1 MPKKDSLIKGT
12 LILTLAALVA
22 RGLGLFQRVPLDHL
36 WGTKGGLAFGAANN
50 IYLLLLVFAT
60 AGIPSAISKMVSE
73 RLELG
78 REAEVQ
84 RIYRAAL
91 RFGVIAG
98 IVMTAGLLIAAPLY
112 ARLSHIPYA
121 TLAIRAIAPSLL
133 LFPVIAMMR
142 GYFQG
147 RQFMTAGGISQIVE
161 QIARVLT
168 AVALAYALAGWG
180 YGDSY
185 IAAGAAFGSVL
196 GSIGAFAVMLW
207 YAYKLRQADRGRTE
221 PASAAAA
228 SAAGAPSKAD
238 AAANAGAG
246 GPPVLTR
253 TRDIYAAIFR
263 ISIPILLTAM
273 MVQVI
278 YFFDQT
284 VLIPLSDWKFGAETA
299 ERWGDWLTIR
309 AQSIAGI
316 PPILAIALST
326 SLLPVVSAAYASRDM
341 DRVRRQS
348 SLAMRIAVLS
358 AMPLVLVLTTAA
370 HPVTGL
376 IFKTAEGSAIVA
388 VLTGGTIFQ
397 ISMMVSNSI
406 LNGLGLQRKAMAHSL
421 AGIGVKIA
429 LSFALTPFFG
439 IYGLLAATSVCFIF
453 VTVWNMRTIRGI
465 ADVKVLGGRWP
476 GFAAAVAVLA
486 AIGAALAHYATAW
499 FSPLGWRWPY
509 LLAAALTGAVVCGAY
524 PVLLVALGV
533 VRAEDVDGFPAKLRK
548 LIKPFLRL
556 RPKALQRGDGV

>member
-36 WGTKGGLAFGAANN
+36 WSTKGGLAFGAANN

-180 YGDSY
+180 YDDSY

-486 AIGAALAHYATAW
+486 AIGAALAHYAAAW